1 MIKVNLI
8 SKKSRAYKGRN
19 WTRIIILSLFGLLGT
34 YFVGA
39 TLYVVISMY
48 VINTNIK
55 KVNNESTA
63 ISDVMLSNNEKLG
76 RFVLTK
82 LILTKIEDIEKQR
95 FHYKDYLDQVSLLI
109 PNGSLLTAV
118 GFTAKGW
125 ISLGVKSNNVND
137 FGQLEKIFV
146 NNSTWKG
153 NKYFSSAYVEGVTK
167 DKTGAY
173 TTRLQLE
180 LAKINGGN

>member
-8 SKKSRAYKGRN
+8 SKRSRAYRGRN
-19 WTRIIILSLFGLLGT
+19 WTRIIVLSLFGLMGT
-34 YFVGA
+34 YFIGA

-48 VINTNIK
+48 VTNANIK
-55 KVNNESTA
+55 KTNNESTA

-82 LILTKIEDIEKQR
+82 LILTKIEDIEKER

-109 PNGSLLTAV
+109 PSGSLLTTV
-118 GFTAKGW
+118 GFTTKGW
-125 ISLGVKSNNVND
+125 ISLGVKSNNIND

-146 NNSTWKG
+146 NKSTWDG

-167 DKTGAY
+167 EKSGAY
-173 TTRLQLE
+173 DSRLQLE